1 MSYLNKVVLAIG
13 AHPDDC
19 ELGCYATLAYHK
31 SQDDSVHLLILSK
44 GEAGGPSKKRIKE
57 SKEAAQLLG
66 ADSITVGDLKD
77 RMITSDSQTIDLI
90 QAELEEVQ
98 PDRIYTH
105 SPHDNHQDH
114 RNAALATMTLYRHVD
129 DIFLYE
135 SPSVSHEFTPRVFVN
150 ITRFFHV
157 KIAALKLHETQ
168 NRKYY
173 IRTEAIEGLAQY
185 RAFQAGMLAKYNH
198 SKAEAFDL
206 AKLTLF

>member
-1 MSYLNKVVLAIG
+1 VICLNKVVLAIG

-31 SQDDSVHLLILSK
+31 SKGDSVHLLILSK
-44 GEAGGPSKKRIKE
+44 GEAGGPSKKRITE
-57 SKEAAQLLG
+57 SKEAAKVLG
-66 ADSITVGDLKD
+66 ADSITIGDLRD
-77 RMITSDSQTIDLI
+77 RMITTDYQTIEPI
-90 QAELEEVQ
+90 QAKVEELQ

-129 DIFLYE
+129 DILLYE
-135 SPSVSHEFTPRVFVN
+135 SPSVSLEFTPRVFVN
-150 ITRFFHV
+150 ITRFFHI

-168 NRKYY
+168 NNKYY
-173 IRTEAIEGLAQY
+173 VRTEAIEGLAQY
-185 RAFQAGMLAKYNH
+185 RAFQAGMLATYNH

-206 AKLTLF
+206 AKLTI

>member
-1 MSYLNKVVLAIG
+1 VICLNKTVLAIG

-31 SQDDSVHLLILSK
+31 NKGDSVHLLVLSK
-44 GEAGGPSKKRIKE
+44 GEAGGPSEKRILE
-57 SKEAAQLLG
+57 SKEASRVLG
-66 ADSITVGDLKD
+66 ADSITIGGLRD
-77 RMITSDSQTIDLI
+77 RMITTDYQTIELI
-90 QAELEEVQ
+90 QAKLEELQ

-135 SPSVSHEFTPRVFVN
+135 SPSVSLEFTPRVFVN
-150 ITRFFHV
+150 ITKFFHV

-168 NRKYY
+168 NDKYY
-173 IRTEAIEGLAQY
+173 VRTEAIAGLAQY
-185 RAFQAGMLAKYNH
+185 RAFQAGMLAMHNH

-206 AKLTLF
+206 AKLTL